1 MATNLQQRRQ
11 LPENK
16 PSNLLSK
23 EENDIIFALLGKKC
37 NVSLIL
43 LIIILLF
50 LLLFCFN
57 NYLYYI
63 FRLYRQQW
71 FSYYWQK
78 ARITRNGRSDALE
91 LSVLLKTI
99 PNDLILYESSILTYL
114 SIYNF
119 WFFFNF
125 LFWGL
130 ISSNS
135 NQLIKNHSKMSPI
148 FVNLCNF

>member
-71 FSYYWQK
+71 FSYY
-78 ARITRNGRSDALE
+78 
-91 LSVLLKTI
+91 
-99 PNDLILYESSILTYL
+99 
-114 SIYNF
+114 
-119 WFFFNF
+119 
-125 LFWGL
+125 
-130 ISSNS
+130 
-135 NQLIKNHSKMSPI
+135 
-148 FVNLCNF
+148 